1 MTPKEILFSTLRR
14 ESPERTPWVPLAGV
28 HAGALTRCPADELLT
43 DGGRLLNAL
52 LAVNRLY
59 RPDGQAV
66 TYDLSLE
73 AECLGCDLRWHPS
86 RPPSVFSHPLADN
99 MIVPCECTLP
109 RPEDGR
115 LPLVLDV
122 TARLKAAV
130 GGFTALIGVVCGPFT
145 LASHLRGGALFSD
158 LYDDPRYVR
167 DLLDYCA
174 KSALRLGGLLG
185 GAGADVILAAD
196 PLAVQLSPDC
206 FSAFLTPPLRMV
218 FDGFRAA
225 GLFSALSVCG
235 DAAGLLPA
243 MCRTGPDAVFV
254 GEDVDLPLAK
264 SVADR
269 YNVCIGG
276 NLPLNS
282 LLLRGTPQA
291 VLDHTAALLDAVPDR
306 TGLILATGCD
316 IPYGVPPENGAALAR
331 AVRVGSRRQPASLKI
346 HSSTHFPLL

>member
-1 MTPKEILFSTLRR
+1 M
-14 ESPERTPWVPLAGV
+14 
-28 HAGALTRCPADELLT
+28 
-43 DGGRLLNAL
+43 
-52 LAVNRLY
+52 
-59 RPDGQAV
+59 
-66 TYDLSLE
+66 
-73 AECLGCDLRWHPS
+73 
-86 RPPSVFSHPLADN
+86 
-99 MIVPCECTLP
+99 
-109 RPEDGR
+109 
-115 LPLVLDV
+115 
-122 TARLKAAV
+122 
-130 GGFTALIGVVCGPFT
+130 
-145 LASHLRGGALFSD
+145 
-158 LYDDPRYVR
+158 
-167 DLLDYCA
+167 
-174 KSALRLGGLLG
+174 GGLLG
-185 GAGADVILAAD
+185 GAGADVILVAD

-218 FDGFRAA
+218 FDGLRAA

-235 DAAGLLPA
+235 DVIGLLPA

-316 IPYGVPPENGAALAR
+316 IPYGVPPENGAAPAR
-331 AVRVGSRRQPASLKI
+331 AVRVGSRRQPASLKTR
-346 HSSTHFPLL
+346 SSTHFPLL